1 MRLPLEEALLR
12 YEACDAPPSYLSPAG
27 RQYDV
32 RPIFNELPQG
42 RRLARGSACAGW
54 ISARSRVSAIG
65 RRQLVDV
72 CGGWEAAD
80 GGGVPQGTSLDERQ
94 IAAAKALL
102 SRRLG
107 LVQGP
112 PGTGKTFIGLIVV
125 RTLLRNARLW
135 ASSPAR
141 ARAADR
147 HALTAARAAEDEGG
161 GTAAAGLVEGGGS
174 SGGSSSRTESEH
186 GSSSDERELAA
197 AEGTERVE
205 VEGLRLHLSSSN
217 RTGYT
222 GVSKV
227 ASGRFKATQEV
238 DGRNVYLGTYDT
250 AVQAAVAY
258 ARAIGTA
265 PAVAEAAEGVRL
277 HLSSSNATGY
287 RGVHKARN
295 GRYEAKR
302 KKEGRFVYLGLFDT
316 AVEAAVAHARAVAET
331 DADEAAEASP
341 ADGAIPSASGG
352 DGEPYRTIDGVAY
365 IRALL
370 DRATSLAKA
379 GGTLAREIAR

>member
-161 GTAAAGLVEGGGS
+161 VRSVSLPRPPSPEALAEEARWLGDVMCFHLDEEWTPLEVHRRLGDRLAEVYARVREGDGGDEVGAVIMSLTEELLSFNFREAFVSRFEVANKAGEVLMMRAGMDVCCTSPDDESLLERFSAHQQAEAEATGGGGGS
-174 SGGSSSRTESEH
+174 
-186 GSSSDERELAA
+186 
-197 AEGTERVE
+197 
-205 VEGLRLHLSSSN
+205 
-217 RTGYT
+217 
-222 GVSKV
+222 
-227 ASGRFKATQEV
+227 
-238 DGRNVYLGTYDT
+238 
-250 AVQAAVAY
+250 
-258 ARAIGTA
+258 
-265 PAVAEAAEGVRL
+265 P
-277 HLSSSNATGY
+277 
-287 RGVHKARN
+287 
-295 GRYEAKR
+295 
-302 KKEGRFVYLGLFDT
+302 
-316 AVEAAVAHARAVAET
+316 
-331 DADEAAEASP
+331 
-341 ADGAIPSASGG
+341 
-352 DGEPYRTIDGVAY
+352 
-365 IRALL
+365 
-370 DRATSLAKA
+370 
-379 GGTLAREIAR
+379 